1 MLYTSV
7 SHTFSKRYTYWRKCE
22 SSSNVIE
29 ENFLLFLQVDNVDF
43 HVERSITAA
52 SASSGGTEV
61 NVEVIYEPS
70 CLGNSRATLLLTSP
84 MGGDYAF
91 PLYGYA
97 APPKPQGPYT
107 IKAGA
112 STSIPF
118 KNVFPQATQFTFHV
132 DNPVFS
138 VKPTETIR
146 AKKLHNV
153 VVTFDGNQGNAK
165 TTRMGRLVVASA
177 SSAGLTHNIEWVY
190 YLKGVTP

>member
-1 MLYTSV
+1 MNNQSQNPHLITSI
-7 SHTFSKRYTYWRKCE
+7 SFLSPCLFS
-22 SSSNVIE
+22 
-29 ENFLLFLQVDNVDF
+29 QVDNPDF

-84 MGGDYAF
+84 MGGDYTF

-112 STSIPF
+112 SASIPF

-146 AKKLHNV
+146 AKKVHNV

-177 SSAGLTHNIEWVY
+177 SSASLTHNIEWVY

>member
-1 MLYTSV
+1 MS
-7 SHTFSKRYTYWRKCE
+7 
-22 SSSNVIE
+22 
-29 ENFLLFLQVDNVDF
+29 
-43 HVERSITAA
+43 
-52 SASSGGTEV
+52 
-61 NVEVIYEPS
+61 VEVTYEPS
-70 CLGNSRATLLLTSP
+70 CLGNSRATLLLSSP
-84 MGGDYAF
+84 MGGEYTF

-112 STSIPF
+112 SASIPF

-138 VKPTETIR
+138 VKPTETVR
-146 AKKLHNV
+146 AKKVHNV

-165 TTRMGRLVVASA
+165 TTRMGRLVIASA
-177 SSAGLTHNIEWVY
+177 SSASLTHNIEWVY